1 MSEEKTFHSPLE
13 DVFGIEPNTTPI
25 YKTVKRTEGN
35 EDSESTEVSV
45 DVQPSEVQ
53 VASEPE
59 VLSNL
64 PDDDLIEEDILAKV
78 DEVYQ
83 KAIEVFDDQAE
94 MIGIVDPKFAAR
106 TAEVANGYLNTA
118 LAAVKLKTDQL
129 SNRKKNKVTNQTSVT
144 NNNLIVAD
152 RNELLKAMMNGVS
165 SDK

>member
-1 MSEEKTFHSPLE
+1 MSDEKTFHSPLE

-25 YKTVKRTEGN
+25 YKTVKRSESD
-35 EDSESTEVSV
+35 EVDVESTELTV
-45 DVQPSEVQ
+45 DVKPSEV
-53 VASEPE
+53 VPAEVVSTLPE
-59 VLSNL
+59 
-64 PDDDLIEEDILAKV
+64 DDLIEEDILSKV

-129 SNRKKNKVTNQTSVT
+129 SNRKKNKVSNQTNVT

-152 RNELLKAMMNGVS
+152 RNELLRAMMNGTT